1 MPEDHPAEEL
11 ELSDG
16 HRGVVEGGDQQVQ
29 THSSVQAA
37 GSGATSL
44 LSSKS
49 KDKVNENINLFELE
63 C

>member
-1 MPEDHPAEEL
+1 MPEDHPAEEP

-16 HRGVVEGGDQQVQ
+16 HRGLVEGGHQQVQ
-29 THSSVQAA
+29 THPSVQAA

-49 KDKVNENINLFELE
+49 KDKVKKQT
-63 C
+63 